1 MKRQGK
7 RPSFRWSLAGSRFD
21 IHFVAM
27 FHHRV
32 PRLWKCVIHISGRIA
47 TLSLLGEE
55 VITFGFRD
63 KRTSDFAEESR
74 VKAFTAFEHKAEMK
88 LDQLDPA
95 TFLLDLD
102 LAGRVQEIKFVL

>member
-1 MKRQGK
+1 VVTCRLC
-7 RPSFRWSLAGSRFD
+7 SDVAILLNYHIIAGHDLRN
-21 IHFVAM
+21 
-27 FHHRV
+27 
-32 PRLWKCVIHISGRIA
+32 CVIHISGRIA

-63 KRTSDFAEESR
+63 KRTGDFAEGSR

-102 LAGRVQEIKFVL
+102 LPGRVQEIKFVL